1 MRNNLSHESIK
12 IIIDLKMIKF
22 ILFIMFI
29 VRLLIFEIVCCI
41 CNLK

>member
-1 MRNNLSHESIK
+1 MWNNLSHESIK

-22 ILFIMFI
+22 ILFI
-29 VRLLIFEIVCCI
+29 VQLLIFEIVCCI